1 MSKHLVVTTTGH
13 DRTGIVEEVT
23 ELLSQFDANIEASRM
38 ARLGGEFA
46 MIMLVSARDDQIEPL
61 RDAVRTLREA
71 DYKVTTRFTK
81 SGDAQSFTGFVPYE
95 IKVRGAD
102 HVGIIHDVARYLAKH
117 GAHIETME
125 TDVVQAPMTGTPLFT
140 MEAVVFIPPNVSFQE
155 LREALEKIGDDLGVD
170 TEAAPH
176 VD

>member
-23 ELLSQFDANIEASRM
+23 ELLLQFDANIEASRM

-46 MIMLVSARDDQIEPL
+46 MIMLVSAPDEKIEAL
-61 RDAVRTLREA
+61 RDAVRRLQEA
-71 DYKVTTRFTK
+71 DYQVTTLFTK
-81 SGDAQSFTGFVPYE
+81 SGDAKKFTGFIPYE

-102 HVGIIHDVARYLAKH
+102 HVGIIHDVTRYLTEQ
-117 GAHIETME
+117 GAHIETLE

-140 MEAVVFIPPNVSFQE
+140 MGAIVFIPPNVSFQE